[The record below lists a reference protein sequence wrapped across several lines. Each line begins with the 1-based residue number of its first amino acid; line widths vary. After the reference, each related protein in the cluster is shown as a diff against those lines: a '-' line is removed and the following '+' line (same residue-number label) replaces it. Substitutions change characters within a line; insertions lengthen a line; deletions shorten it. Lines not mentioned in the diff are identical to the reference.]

1 VNIIFDGDYKVNM
14 DYAEGDFIGYLEIDP
29 TFTVTSGNDGWFRDS
44 NGDDVCSTANSST
57 INGSVLEPHIYGSPS
72 ANIDCQLAYI
82 EFPVSGF
89 PSTVTVTDVALDFYV
104 TSVLSPDSC
113 DVRPITNNQ
122 PSVSGSQTIFN
133 EIMGATDYTQLT
145 ECQSTG
151 QKSNMNLGSQAVT
164 DFNNSIT
171 SGWFALGLKQDTDTV
186 NANKITTI
194 AAAAHSTYDP
204 PKLTVT
210 YIVPIAPQPPT
221 GLTTVTGVPVE
232 LDWTAPTDNGGSAI
246 TGYKVFRTLNEYAA
260 NSAGIDFTNN
270 EFLTHGFE
278 TVTTST
284 LTYEDDFTS
293 DNFDTQGTKNQVN
306 TGTGVI
312 DFDFNRD
319 GSNHKTKIDTTLG
332 NEFVVRWT
340 QTWDNIA
347 FISGNPIGFIGLGN
361 TAETVNIQ
369 STTNDFLG
377 FEIVVMNSGVVELR
391 AVSAIGENIN
401 LSTQDDILT
410 KSPAENETL
419 GYEIIRYSDTDWE
432 INIYDSTF
440 TTLEDTTGLL
450 TTASSSLDTTNFM
463 VATFPTGS
471 QSSQGDGTIDNL
483 EIYNGVTTTDD
494 VIVTSLNFTFR

>member
-1 VNIIFDGDYKVNM
+1 MAITYHAGRRIQG
-14 DYAEGDFIGYLEIDP
+14 L
-29 TFTVTSGNDGWFRDS
+29 S
-44 NGDDVCSTANSST
+44 
-57 INGSVLEPHIYGSPS
+57 
-72 ANIDCQLAYI
+72 
-82 EFPVSGF
+82 
-89 PSTVTVTDVALDFYV
+89 TDVAN
-104 TSVLSPDSC
+104 T
-113 DVRPITNNQ
+113 
-122 PSVSGSQTIFN
+122 
-133 EIMGATDYTQLT
+133 
-145 ECQSTG
+145 
-151 QKSNMNLGSQAVT
+151 
-164 DFNNSIT
+164 
-171 SGWFALGLKQDTDTV
+171 
-186 NANKITTI
+186 
-194 AAAAHSTYDP
+194 
-204 PKLTVT
+204 
-210 YIVPIAPQPPT
+210 PT
-221 GLTTVTGVPVE
+221 L
-232 LDWTAPTDNGGSAI
+232 
-246 TGYKVFRTLNEYAA
+246 
-260 NSAGIDFTNN
+260 
-270 EFLTHGFE
+270 
-278 TVTTST
+278 
-284 LTYEDDFTS
+284 EDDFTS

-483 EIYNGVTTTDD
+483 EIYNGVSSLTKKPSNVQLGSRFEETDTRKMYNLQGASTTTYETDFSTD
-494 VIVTSLNFTFR
+494 PTISSNDIGNNYYDSTNDRWYIRWDWDNTNDAGSIDLYSKIGNQNLSDSDWVVRFKYTIVSQNFTIGTDSKQFFVGLTSTDYSNAFWYPDNSNVSTNFGLYMNKSGTYQLYTNNNSTYSGGTWTNTSRSISNETLYVELIRENSTTAKMNLYSDSSYSTLLVGVSLTIASGLTGLRYLSVKGMRYSSSGTITSNMDDLEIYNDISSVLASNTWQEIGA

>member
-1 VNIIFDGDYKVNM
+1 
-14 DYAEGDFIGYLEIDP
+14 
-29 TFTVTSGNDGWFRDS
+29 
-44 NGDDVCSTANSST
+44 
-57 INGSVLEPHIYGSPS
+57 
-72 ANIDCQLAYI
+72 
-82 EFPVSGF
+82 
-89 PSTVTVTDVALDFYV
+89 
-104 TSVLSPDSC
+104 
-113 DVRPITNNQ
+113 
-122 PSVSGSQTIFN
+122 
-133 EIMGATDYTQLT
+133 
-145 ECQSTG
+145 
-151 QKSNMNLGSQAVT
+151 
-164 DFNNSIT
+164 
-171 SGWFALGLKQDTDTV
+171 
-186 NANKITTI
+186 
-194 AAAAHSTYDP
+194 
-204 PKLTVT
+204 
-210 YIVPIAPQPPT
+210 
-221 GLTTVTGVPVE
+221 
-232 LDWTAPTDNGGSAI
+232 
-246 TGYKVFRTLNEYAA
+246 
-260 NSAGIDFTNN
+260 
-270 EFLTHGFE
+270 
-278 TVTTST
+278 
-284 LTYEDDFTS
+284 
-293 DNFDTQGTKNQVN
+293 
-306 TGTGVI
+306 VI

-347 FISGNPIGFIGLGN
+347 YISGNPIGFIGLGN

-494 VIVTSLNFTFR
+494 VIVTSLPDKSINSIAITGSSFYLGGNTPTTENDIGVNEQVMSSANFEFIGEKIQSTSSALHGVETNKMGLMMKMREGSPTGIATVGVMKPTRNIYLIKW